1 MTHKYLLINITTS
14 TNNKVE
20 QMIDS
25 GMSTSGNAARGKRK
39 DNDNK
44 SAIVKHQ
51 NNRRFIEDLD
61 NLMMA
66 VFG

>member
-1 MTHKYLLINITTS
+1 
-14 TNNKVE
+14 
-20 QMIDS
+20 MIDS